1 MMIYK
6 SFEKWNF
13 FPFDVFIKYFIDLI
27 WLIIWNDWFWI
38 RLILKDKKIIN
49 IDRMIDQHCTWIR
62 KFYFFVYISVIFFAR
77 QAKKNDSILSYDG
90 YCRMLF
96 FFVVVHFIDNWR
108 RFFFEK
114 NNNFVRRRQIWI
126 KSPDRQILSKKKIGN
141 LFLVN
146 GHHTGASIEI
156 NFFFL
161 KSKNLFGMKTKEKK
175 KKSGQ

>member
-62 KFYFFVYISVIFFAR
+62 KFYFFLYIFLLFFSRAR
-77 QAKKNDSILSYDG
+77 QKKNDSILSYDG
-90 YCRMLF
+90 YCRMFYF
-96 FFVVVHFIDNWR
+96 FLLSYILLIID
-108 RFFFEK
+108 
-114 NNNFVRRRQIWI
+114 V
-126 KSPDRQILSKKKIGN
+126 D
-141 LFLVN
+141 
-146 GHHTGASIEI
+146 
-156 NFFFL
+156 FFL
-161 KSKNLFGMKTKEKK
+161 KKIIISYADDKFE
-175 KKSGQ
+175 